1 MYWDQYITW
10 FQRHKIFQI
19 NMATWHWCLRCQSCT
34 RASGLKHCSHSRLT
48 SWHVVTIQWVCCKAV
63 LVGGRTNFYS
73 ACQRKQT
80 CLKKYQP
87 GQSPQQKQSEL
98 DGRMTPDLISGY
110 FWQVSMSCPSV
121 KLSKFCGGRNAL
133 KVINERCIT
142 TSLDVA
148 KVHSL
153 ITFNES

>member
-1 MYWDQYITW
+1 MLLYNEYVVKLYSWEAE
-10 FQRHKIFQI
+10 QI
-19 NMATWHWCLRCQSCT
+19 SILRV
-34 RASGLKHCSHSRLT
+34 KEN
-48 SWHVVTIQWVCCKAV
+48 K
-63 LVGGRTNFYS
+63 
-73 ACQRKQT
+73 T

-98 DGRMTPDLISGY
+98 DGGMTPDLISGY
-110 FWQVSMSCPSV
+110 FWQVSKSCPSV
-121 KLSKFCGGRNAL
+121 KLSNFCGDRNAL